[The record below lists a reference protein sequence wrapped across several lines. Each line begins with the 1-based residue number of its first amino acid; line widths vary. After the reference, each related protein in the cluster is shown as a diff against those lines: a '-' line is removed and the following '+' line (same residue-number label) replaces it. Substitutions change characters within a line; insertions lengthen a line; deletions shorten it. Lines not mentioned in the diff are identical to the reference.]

1 MSDNSLLTVTI
12 ASAIFYRVIDDL
24 MTEIFGANPGM
35 GTLVGMLLLV
45 GIIVYS
51 YDSVSVDDLQ

>member
-12 ASAIFYRVIDDL
+12 ASAIFYRVVDDL

-51 YDSVSVDDLQ
+51 YDSVGVDDLQ